1 MVPFGESILKKIRL
15 SFLLSVHT
23 VGRDKEEEWAM
34 RKWTYFILVIIV
46 LSGGIFF
53 YQWAREDATQT
64 QTASSLNRIPDQAIR
79 LRILANS
86 DRPEDQWLKRKVRD
100 EVIREMNTWVTQPH
114 TIEEARKLVKEH
126 LPRFEEIAR
135 KTVREQG
142 YDYAVRVDYGMVPF
156 PTKLYGDQVYPAG
169 DYEALRIQIGS
180 GEGENWWCV
189 LFPPL
194 CFVDM
199 SNGDAVKAKSP
210 ESFSTSMTSAQPV
223 YASEAKAQK
232 EEQDKKPEVRFFLL
246 DQAKKWM
253 DD

>member
-100 EVIREMNTWVTQPH
+100 EVIREMNTWVTQPR

-156 PTKLYGDQVYPAG
+156 RPNYT
-169 DYEALRIQIGS
+169 ETRFI
-180 GEGENWWCV
+180 
-189 LFPPL
+189 PPGIMRR
-194 CFVDM
+194 FA
-199 SNGDAVKAKSP
+199 SR
-210 ESFSTSMTSAQPV
+210 
-223 YASEAKAQK
+223 SEAAKGRIGGACC
-232 EEQDKKPEVRFFLL
+232 FLPSVL
-246 DQAKKWM
+246 WI
-253 DD
+253 